1 MTFSSIM
8 TFLCVVYVLAYGGM
22 IAYDLFFS
30 KEGVELTPVFEEEEI
45 DISDEAQAFTPTLVM
60 KDDPPP
66 EEEEESKAEDTVP
79 EGPAPDDMVTL
90 TGGIEI
96 NDLRPKLE
104 ELSINGKNSVLGA
117 VLNDWYEY
125 SDVA

>member
-1 MTFSSIM
+1 M

-30 KEGVELTPVFEEEEI
+30 KEGVELTPIMEEEEI

-60 KDDPPP
+60 KDYPSP
-66 EEEEESKAEDTVP
+66 EEEEDSKTEDTVP
-79 EGPAPDDMVTL
+79 EEPVPDDMVTL

-104 ELSINGKNSVLGA
+104 ELSINGKDSVLGA

>member
-1 MTFSSIM
+1 M

-30 KEGVELTPVFEEEEI
+30 KEGVELTPI
-45 DISDEAQAFTPTLVM
+45 M
-60 KDDPPP
+60 
-66 EEEEESKAEDTVP
+66 EEEEESKTEDTVP
-79 EGPAPDDMVTL
+79 EEPVPDDMVTL

-104 ELSINGKNSVLGA
+104 ELSINGKDSVLGA